1 MANDSPRSNKGNHP
15 HPTLVVKRSASSF
28 PSNFSTSL
36 FETITRFSCFVFVNH
51 LSTFDRIIASC
62 CHPVTFSHAHDV
74 LVVALDMLKIPNAR
88 YSLKYGFSHFHC
100 PAMIFESIVN
110 HSCGK

>member
-1 MANDSPRSNKGNHP
+1 MISPLSNKGNHP
-15 HPTLVVKRSASSF
+15 HPTFVVKRSASSF
-28 PSNFSTSL
+28 LSNFSTSL

-51 LSTFDRIIASC
+51 ISTIDRIIASC
-62 CHPVTFSHAHDV
+62 CHPVTVTFSHPHDV

-88 YSLKYGFSHFHC
+88 YSTKYGFLHFHC
-100 PAMIFESIVN
+100 PAMIFGSIVN